1 MLTDFDMEPEN
12 VEDEESRVVYLTKV
26 VTAVA
31 DVVGPL
37 EVNPLKIMNGV
48 EVENTLILLQS
59 LAKAAAAE
67 SNSNATEKS
76 SVDDVPDEYSDS
88 KFIVDGVAEDELEEE
103 EEEKEEHDLSVPQS
117 GGAHAGGEGENVYE
131 EEMRQLEE
139 ALRISRKTF
148 VDDDPEL
155 AEV

>member
-76 SVDDVPDEYSDS
+76 SVDDVPDVYSNS
-88 KFIVDGVAEDELEEE
+88 EFIVDGVAEDELEEE
-103 EEEKEEHDLSVPQS
+103 EEEKEEHDLCVPQS
-117 GGAHAGGEGENVYE
+117 GGAPAGGEGENVYE

>member
-88 KFIVDGVAEDELEEE
+88 EFIFDGVAEDKLEEE

-117 GGAHAGGEGENVYE
+117 GGENVYE